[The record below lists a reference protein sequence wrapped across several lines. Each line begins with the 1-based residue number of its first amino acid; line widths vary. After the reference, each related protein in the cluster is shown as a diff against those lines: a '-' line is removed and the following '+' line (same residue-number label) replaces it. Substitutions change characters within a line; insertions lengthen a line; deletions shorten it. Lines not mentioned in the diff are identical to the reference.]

1 MEYSAFEK
9 VPVKARTY
17 NWWDQFAFWF
27 GATSLP
33 AAWLYGALMAGW
45 QGVAGA
51 LILIFIVNTLSF
63 IPWAYLGE
71 MAYKTGG
78 SSMAIVRPAFG
89 IKGSIVPSLF
99 YLIFGFG
106 WALVNVFIGA
116 ISLSFIFKLWLG
128 WPSILDSSNVPYM
141 AGYIAVVCLLQGYFA
156 VKGNQMIKK
165 LQWVATFFFL
175 ILGAYQTFVV
185 VNHWGLA
192 PILAWKPDRLLMG
205 TLGIY
210 TFPITFALL
219 VDLLISYNWT
229 WEFIGDFS
237 RFAKTRNAG
246 TWAPFW
252 GANLA
257 QYWWF
262 IVGALAVVYLTIT
275 TGTYDP
281 LSAAPSATSVTLGLG
296 WLAALVVLFA
306 TITTNA
312 ANIYASALGISNIL
326 AGKKVQMDK
335 LLLWSAI
342 AIFPLSL
349 IPLAFSSF
357 IGFFIFILDF
367 MGAIVIPLWTLTVV
381 DYFLVKKGKYTDDIY
396 KTEGGAYWY
405 SKGWNWPAII
415 TLLSGTVLY
424 WVIGYALPAVRHAV
438 TAAIPT
444 MMFVTISYLVASKK
458 KSV

>member
-9 VPVKARTY
+9 VPPKARTFS
-17 NWWDQFAFWF
+17 WWDQFAFWF

-45 QGVAGA
+45 QGIAGA
-51 LILIFIVNTLSF
+51 LILIFIVN
-63 IPWAYLGE
+63 
-71 MAYKTGG
+71 
-78 SSMAIVRPAFG
+78 
-89 IKGSIVPSLF
+89 
-99 YLIFGFG
+99 
-106 WALVNVFIGA
+106 
-116 ISLSFIFKLWLG
+116 SLSFIFKLWLG
-128 WPSILDSSNVPYM
+128 WPSILDPGNVPFM
-141 AGYIAVVCLLQGYFA
+141 TVYIAVVCAVQGYFA
-156 VKGNQMIKK
+156 VKGNKMIKK
-165 LQWVATFFFL
+165 LQWVATIFFL
-175 ILGAYQTFVV
+175 ILGAYQTYVV

-192 PILAWKPDRLLMG
+192 PLLEWRPQRLLMG

-237 RFAKTRNAG
+237 RFAKTKSAG

-262 IVGALAVVYLTIT
+262 VVGALAVVYLTLT

-326 AGKKVQMDK
+326 GGRKVSMD
-335 LLLWSAI
+335 
-342 AIFPLSL
+342 
-349 IPLAFSSF
+349 
-357 IGFFIFILDF
+357 
-367 MGAIVIPLWTLTVV
+367 
-381 DYFLVKKGKYTDDIY
+381 
-396 KTEGGAYWY
+396 
-405 SKGWNWPAII
+405 
-415 TLLSGTVLY
+415 
-424 WVIGYALPAVRHAV
+424 
-438 TAAIPT
+438 
-444 MMFVTISYLVASKK
+444 
-458 KSV
+458 